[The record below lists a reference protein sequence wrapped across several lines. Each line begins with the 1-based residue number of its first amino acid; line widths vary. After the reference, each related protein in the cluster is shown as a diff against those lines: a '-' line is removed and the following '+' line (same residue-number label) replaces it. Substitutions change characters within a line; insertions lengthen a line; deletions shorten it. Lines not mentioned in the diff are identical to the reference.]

1 MIGARRV
8 QMKRSMVVIIVV
20 LFSPLLAV
28 DQDRS
33 SCPSRSGI
41 YAFAGNDWI
50 ELQTVQAK
58 KAKLRAAFPAH
69 DRVIAVYP
77 GPTSSTAV
85 SSDVRICGSGIPVG
99 VTFALARAKE
109 GSKDRQVTIGQH
121 NPFTSSFSFEIDKK
135 QAAKLEQERDKDGT
149 YLLHASHLA
158 EGQYILFMEQGSSL
172 TSTPVAFDFF
182 VR

>member
-1 MIGARRV
+1 
-8 QMKRSMVVIIVV
+8 MKRSIVVILVV
-20 LFSPLLAV
+20 LFPALFTLA
-28 DQDRS
+28 QGQS

-41 YAFAGNDWI
+41 YAFADNDWI
-50 ELQTVQAK
+50 ELQTAQAK

-85 SSDVRICGSGIPVG
+85 STNLTICASGIPVG
-99 VTFALARAKE
+99 VTFALARAKQ
-109 GSKDRQVTIGQH
+109 GSKDRQVTIGTSH
-121 NPFTSSFSFEIDKK
+121 PFLSSFNFEIDKK
-135 QAAKLEQERDKDGT
+135 QAVELKQNRDKDGT

-158 EGQYILFMEQGSSL
+158 ERQYILFMEQGSSV